1 MGEECV
7 CVVDDDR
14 DLNVMIEWALGKEG
28 LTVHSFNQAQ
38 DFLESPERK
47 ACGCLLL
54 DLKMPGLS
62 GLDVQQAL
70 IDQQADTPIL
80 FLSGHGDVSSVRT
93 AFKGGAVDFLVK
105 PIDVR
110 TLVESVLSVMEVSRN
125 HREELRKETEQEQLV
140 ERLTPRE
147 KEILQHLSHGLTA
160 KAIGKA
166 LNISHRTVEIHRSRI
181 MEKLAI
187 HSLAD
192 LMVFS
197 LSNGFR

>member
-28 LTVHSFNQAQ
+28 LTVHSFTQAQ

-181 MEKLAI
+181 MEKLSI

>member
-14 DLNVMIEWALGKEG
+14 DLNMMIEWALGKEG
-28 LTVHSFNQAQ
+28 LTVHSFTQAQ

>member
-28 LTVHSFNQAQ
+28 LTVHSFTQAQ

-80 FLSGHGDVSSVRT
+80 FLSGYGDVSSVRT

-147 KEILQHLSHGLTA
+147 KEILQHLSQGLTA

-187 HSLAD
+187 RSLAD

>member
-14 DLNVMIEWALGKEG
+14 DLTVMIEWALGKEG
-28 LTVHSFNQAQ
+28 LTVHSFTQAQ

-125 HREELRKETEQEQLV
+125 HREQLRKDTEQEQLV

>member
-28 LTVHSFNQAQ
+28 LTVHSFTQAQ

-125 HREELRKETEQEQLV
+125 HREQLRKDTEQEQLV

-181 MEKLAI
+181 MEKLSI

>member
-1 MGEECV
+1 MEEERV
-7 CVVDDDR
+7 YVVDDDH
-14 DLNVMIEWALGKEG
+14 DLTTMIEWALGKEG
-28 LTVHSFNQAQ
+28 LTVRTFRQPEV
-38 DFLESPERK
+38 FLEALGKEP
-47 ACGCLLL
+47 CGCVLL
-54 DLKMPGLS
+54 DLKMPGLT
-62 GLDVQQAL
+62 GLEVQQAML
-70 IDQQADTPIL
+70 DRQIDVPIL
-80 FLSGHGDVSSVRT
+80 FLSGYGDVSSVRT

-110 TLVESVLSVMEVSRN
+110 ILVESVLSVMEVSRN
-125 HREELRKETEQEQLV
+125 HREQLRKETEQEQLV

-147 KEILQHLSHGLTA
+147 KEILQHLSQGLTA

-187 HSLAD
+187 RSLAD

>member
-28 LTVHSFNQAQ
+28 LTVHSFTQAQ

-125 HREELRKETEQEQLV
+125 HREELRKDTEQEQLV

>member
-28 LTVHSFNQAQ
+28 LTVHSFTQAQ

>member
-1 MGEECV
+1 
-7 CVVDDDR
+7 
-14 DLNVMIEWALGKEG
+14 
-28 LTVHSFNQAQ
+28 
-38 DFLESPERK
+38 
-47 ACGCLLL
+47 
-54 DLKMPGLS
+54 MPGLS

>member
-28 LTVHSFNQAQ
+28 LTVHSFTQAQ

-125 HREELRKETEQEQLV
+125 HREQLRKDTEQEQLV